1 MECTV
6 NDTLKHVLFQTRH
19 FDRDD
24 IEAAILAILIDL
36 RVSTSHD
43 GFEYLRIAILLNY
56 HHPTGSLSSD
66 VYPVITDYCETEV
79 GAKPAEQ
86 AIRSA
91 IVSAWKNRNDTVWS
105 YYFAA
110 DTNGRIRKPTNA
122 EFITKIA
129 RILELWHK
137 CSTEVAYE
145 RE

>member
-24 IEAAILAILIDL
+24 IESAILAILIDL

-66 VYPVITDYCETEV
+66 VYPAITEYCETEV

-91 IVSAWKNRNDTVWS
+91 IVAAWKNHDHVWN
-105 YYFAA
+105 YYFSP
-110 DTNGRIRKPTNA
+110 DETGRIKKPTNA

-137 CSTEVAYE
+137 CSREAAYE